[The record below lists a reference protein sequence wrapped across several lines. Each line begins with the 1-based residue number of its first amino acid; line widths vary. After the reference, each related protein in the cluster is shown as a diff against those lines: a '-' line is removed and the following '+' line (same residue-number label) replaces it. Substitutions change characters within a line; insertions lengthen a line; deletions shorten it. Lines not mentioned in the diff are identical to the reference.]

1 MTFKTVTVVDIII
14 FVIFISM
21 NKFLLGKDFTLERIL
36 QGALRQIS
44 KKKYWVMFIIHSNSK
59 AFKQLLK

>member
-1 MTFKTVTVVDIII
+1 MTFKTVTVVDVII

-21 NKFLLGKDFTLERIL
+21 NKFLLGKDFTMERIL

-44 KKKYWVMFIIHSNSK
+44 KKKYWVIFIIHSN
-59 AFKQLLK
+59 